1 MEINKKRKAVA
12 TIEKFEIIKSLE
24 SGIKKHCD
32 LAKEYGISENTV
44 YKNIFYLYTSLSKKS
59 YRLIFNETKLL

>member
-12 TIEKFEIIKSLE
+12 TVEKFEIIKSLE
-24 SGIKKHCD
+24 SIKKYCD